1 MVGRATNCCSYS
13 DLLNK
18 LSPILSDSKLK
29 ESWSAVEINLR
40 SLDKARLRRQDLLL
54 EVSKVEKEM
63 NCLLKMASISLKGF
77 ESLIKEDKVKKDLS
91 CLIKEKWKHFMN
103 IKRCLP
109 QTPSPL
115 LKLVLGEINVTLPHL
130 SDRFRYKSNYE
141 NFKLR
146 MNIIGLLFSLLA
158 IFIKLHRFAEA
169 LLQAAQMWFYLTLTI
184 REHILIANGS
194 NIRVWWLLH
203 HYGTVATVGL
213 LLTWPEGFYYRQFS
227 YLFHIFSSY
236 VAVVHVL
243 QFQYQTKGLY
253 RLRALGK
260 ADAMDITVE
269 DVRLKDL
276 KGALSLLLPFLLV
289 AQLWQI
295 FLGYEL
301 FQFFK
306 EGCTDWQV
314 PYLSFCSFFLGL
326 GNIYATSATACSKFL
341 RLRYLARAQS
351 S

>member
-1 MVGRATNCCSYS
+1 
-13 DLLNK
+13 
-18 LSPILSDSKLK
+18 
-29 ESWSAVEINLR
+29 
-40 SLDKARLRRQDLLL
+40 
-54 EVSKVEKEM
+54 
-63 NCLLKMASISLKGF
+63 MASISLKGF
-77 ESLIKEDKVKKDLS
+77 ESLIKEDKGYHKIILSLFFLLALPLVYLDLPSLVKKDLS

-314 PYLSFCSFFLGL
+314 SLYIFFLQPNPAILIKKHHHG
-326 GNIYATSATACSKFL
+326 A
-341 RLRYLARAQS
+341 
-351 S
+351 